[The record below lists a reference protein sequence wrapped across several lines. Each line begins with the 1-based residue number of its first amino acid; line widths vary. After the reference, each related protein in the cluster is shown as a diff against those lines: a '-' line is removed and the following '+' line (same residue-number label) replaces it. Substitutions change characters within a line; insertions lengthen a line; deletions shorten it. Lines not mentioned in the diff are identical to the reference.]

1 MPQSPATKYQDRRA
15 AFAADLASARKL
27 SGALSNA
34 RLIVVLAALAGFF
47 WFIFRDDLIPSLVF
61 LGTGIIVFVALMFR
75 HDKSLGREKRDAQ
88 MVALNEAGLDRIQSR
103 WNRFPVDGREF
114 SDDAHAYA
122 SDLDIFGHSS
132 LFQWLNAAQTHL
144 GRLGLARLL
153 SRPPRAAEIIAADQ
167 EMIREL
173 APRLD
178 WRQRFQ
184 AAGGFP
190 PARPAKEDPET
201 LMAWAE
207 ETAEIFPRPALA
219 SALRFLPLLSF
230 AYALWIFIQYGLSAL
245 MVPPFLLHA
254 ILASRN
260 QALHGPVLDAIRRQK
275 DNLELYL
282 ELLRLGESAGF
293 AGVGLKTLC
302 GSLRNPQGTMA
313 SEAVHRLQRLAD
325 HLETRLNPV
334 LHFLVNALFLWDLQ
348 WLWVFRGWR
357 RENGPSL
364 RTWLDALA
372 RLEILSSL
380 AIPAFENPDWAF
392 PEIAAG
398 VSATATTK
406 PLGGAGKA
414 GTEGPLVDARAMA
427 HPLLPADTRV
437 GNDLRLGGRGEVLII
452 TGSNMS
458 GKSTM
463 MRTVGVNLVLAY
475 AGAPVCA
482 RGFRCAALELHT
494 SMRLKDDLEKRIS
507 SFYAE
512 LLRIKGIVEAAR
524 AGRQVLFLVDE
535 IFRGTNSK
543 DRHAGA
549 MAVLRQLHALGAAGL
564 VSTHDLELAQ
574 LEAMEAGSF
583 HNFHFQ
589 ERYEDGKIGFDYKM
603 APGVS
608 TTTNAMHLLR
618 MVGLGPEGGG

>member
-1 MPQSPATKYQDRRA
+1 M
-15 AFAADLASARKL
+15 
-27 SGALSNA
+27 
-34 RLIVVLAALAGFF
+34 
-47 WFIFRDDLIPSLVF
+47 
-61 LGTGIIVFVALMFR
+61 
-75 HDKSLGREKRDAQ
+75 
-88 MVALNEAGLDRIQSR
+88 
-103 WNRFPVDGREF
+103 
-114 SDDAHAYA
+114 
-122 SDLDIFGHSS
+122 
-132 LFQWLNAAQTHL
+132 NAAQTRL
-144 GRLGLARLL
+144 GRLSLAHLL
-153 SRPPRAAEIIAADQ
+153 SHPPRAAALITADQ
-167 EMIREL
+167 GMVREL
-173 APRLD
+173 SSRLD

-184 AAGGFP
+184 AAGGYP

-219 SALRFLPLLSF
+219 AALRFLPLFSF
-230 AYALWIFIQYGLSAL
+230 AYALWIFFQFGLSAL

-254 ILASRN
+254 ILSSRN

-293 AGVGLKTLC
+293 AGAGLKALTS
-302 GSLRNPQGTMA
+302 GLRNPQGTLA
-313 SEAVHRLQRLAD
+313 SESVQRLQRLAD

-334 LHFLVNALFLWDLQ
+334 LHFLVNSLFLWDLQ

-364 RTWLDALA
+364 RIWLDALA
-372 RLEILSSL
+372 RLETLSSL
-380 AIPAFENPDWAF
+380 SIPAFENPDWAF
-392 PEIAAG
+392 PVIGTATDSSAG
-398 VSATATTK
+398 TQPVATA
-406 PLGGAGKA
+406 
-414 GTEGPLVDARAMA
+414 GTPGTVVPLVDAHAMA

-458 GKSTM
+458 GKSTL

-482 RGFRCAALELHT
+482 RTFRCAVLELRT

-512 LLRIKGIVEAAR
+512 LLRIKDIVEAAR
-524 AGRQVLFLVDE
+524 AGRQVMFLVDE

-574 LEAMEAGSF
+574 LEAMEPGSF

-603 APGVS
+603 AQGVS

-618 MVGLGPEGGG
+618 MVGLGPEN

>member
-1 MPQSPATKYQDRRA
+1 MPQSPAIDYQDRRD

-47 WFIFRDDLIPSLVF
+47 WFIFRDDLIPSLLF
-61 LGTGIIVFVALMFR
+61 LGTGTIAFVALMFR
-75 HDKSLGREKRDAQ
+75 HDRSLAREKRSAQ
-88 MVALNEAGLDRIQSR
+88 LLALNEAGLDRIQGR
-103 WNRFPVDGREF
+103 WNRFPVDGGEF
-114 SDDAHAYA
+114 ADDSHPYA
-122 SDLDIFGHSS
+122 SDLDVFGTSS
-132 LFQWLNAAQTHL
+132 VFQWMNAAQTRL

-153 SRPPRAAEIIAADQ
+153 SQPPRAVAIIAADQ
-167 EMIREL
+167 DMVREL

-184 AAGGFP
+184 AAGGYP

-230 AYALWIFIQYGLSAL
+230 AYALWIFFQYGLSAL

-293 AGVGLKTLC
+293 AGPGLMALT
-302 GSLRNPQGTMA
+302 GGLRNPQGTPA

-348 WLWVFRGWR
+348 WLWVFRAWR

-392 PEIAAG
+392 PEFAPPG
-398 VSATATTK
+398 TSGSA
-406 PLGGAGKA
+406 
-414 GTEGPLVDARAMA
+414 GPLVDARGMA

-437 GNDLRLGGRGEVLII
+437 GNDLRLGARGEVLII

-458 GKSTM
+458 GKSTL

-482 RGFRCAALELHT
+482 RSFACAALELHT

-564 VSTHDLELAQ
+564 VSTHDLELAR
-574 LEAMEAGSF
+574 LEAMEPSSF
-583 HNFHFQ
+583 RNFHFQ
-589 ERYEDGKIGFDYKM
+589 ERYEDGKIGFDYRM

-618 MVGLGPEGGG
+618 MVGLGES

>member
-1 MPQSPATKYQDRRA
+1 MPQSPATDYQDRRA
-15 AFAADLASARKL
+15 AFAADLAAARKL

-47 WFIFRDDLIPSLVF
+47 WSIFHDELIPSLVF
-61 LGTGIIVFVALMFR
+61 AGAGVFAFVALMFR
-75 HDKSLGREKRDAQ
+75 HDKSLAREKRSAQ
-88 MVALNEAGLDRIQSR
+88 MEAINEAGLDRIQGR
-103 WNRFPVDGREF
+103 WNRFPVDGRGF
-114 SDDAHAYA
+114 SDEAHAYA

-132 LFQWLNAAQTHL
+132 LFQWMNAAQTRL

-153 SRPPRAAEIIAADQ
+153 SQPPRAAGLIAADQ
-167 EMIREL
+167 DMVREL

-184 AAGGFP
+184 AAGGHP

-201 LMAWAE
+201 LIAWAE

-230 AYALWIFIQYGLSAL
+230 AYALCVFVQYGLSAL

-260 QALHGPVLDAIRRQK
+260 QSRHGPVLDAIRRQK

-282 ELLRLGESAGF
+282 ELLGLGESAGF
-293 AGVGLKTLC
+293 AGAGLQALT
-302 GSLRNPQGTMA
+302 SRLRNPQGTPA
-313 SEAVHRLQRLAD
+313 SVAVHRLQRLAE

-357 RENGPSL
+357 RENGPNL
-364 RTWLDALA
+364 RIWLDTLA

-392 PEIAAG
+392 PDIATAAG
-398 VSATATTK
+398 TT
-406 PLGGAGKA
+406 
-414 GTEGPLVDARAMA
+414 GTGDPLVDARAMA

-482 RGFRCAALELHT
+482 RSFRCAALELHT

-549 MAVLRQLHALGAAGL
+549 MAVLRQLHTLGAAGL
-564 VSTHDLELAQ
+564 VSTHDLELAK
-574 LEAMEAGSF
+574 LEAMEPGSF

-603 APGVS
+603 AQGVS

-618 MVGLGPEGGG
+618 MVGLGPEAGS

>member
-1 MPQSPATKYQDRRA
+1 MSQSPATDYQDRRA
-15 AFAADLASARKL
+15 AFAADLAAARKL

-47 WFIFRDDLIPSLVF
+47 WSIFHDDLIPSLVF
-61 LGTGIIVFVALMFR
+61 AGAGVIAFVALMFR
-75 HDKSLGREKRDAQ
+75 HDKSLAREKRGAQ
-88 MVALNEAGLDRIQSR
+88 MEAINEAGLDRIQGR

-114 SDDAHAYA
+114 SDDAHPYA

-132 LFQWLNAAQTHL
+132 LFQWMNAAQTRL
-144 GRLGLARLL
+144 GRLALARLL
-153 SRPPRAAEIIAADQ
+153 SQPPRAAGLIAADQ
-167 EMIREL
+167 DMIREL
-173 APRLD
+173 AHRLD

-184 AAGGFP
+184 AAGGHP
-190 PARPAKEDPET
+190 PVRPAKEDPET
-201 LMAWAE
+201 LIAWAE
-207 ETAEIFPRPALA
+207 EMAEIFPRPALA

-230 AYALWIFIQYGLSAL
+230 AYALWIFVQYGLSAL

-260 QALHGPVLDAIRRQK
+260 QSLHGPVLDAIRRQK

-282 ELLRLGESAGF
+282 ELLGLGESAGF
-293 AGVGLKTLC
+293 AETGLKALT
-302 GSLRNPQGTMA
+302 SRLRNPQGTPA
-313 SEAVHRLQRLAD
+313 SVAIHRLQRLAE

-364 RTWLDALA
+364 RIWLDALA
-372 RLEILSSL
+372 RLETLSSL

-392 PEIAAG
+392 PEIAPAE
-398 VSATATTK
+398 
-406 PLGGAGKA
+406 
-414 GTEGPLVDARAMA
+414 GTPGTVGPLVDARAMA

-482 RGFRCAALELHT
+482 RSFRCAALELHT

-574 LEAMEAGSF
+574 LEAMEPGSF

-603 APGVS
+603 AQGVS

-618 MVGLGPEGGG
+618 MVGLGPEAGG

>member
-1 MPQSPATKYQDRRA
+1 MPQSPSADYQDRRA

-47 WFIFRDDLIPSLVF
+47 WFIFRDDLIPSLLF
-61 LGTGIIVFVALMFR
+61 LGMGIIAFVALMFR
-75 HDKSLGREKRDAQ
+75 HDKSLAREKRSAQ
-88 MVALNEAGLDRIQSR
+88 LLALNGAGLDRIQGR

-114 SDDAHAYA
+114 ADDSHPYA
-122 SDLDIFGHSS
+122 SDLDVFGTSS
-132 LFQWLNAAQTHL
+132 VFQWMNAAQTRL

-153 SRPPRAAEIIAADQ
+153 SQPPRAVAIIAADQ
-167 EMIREL
+167 DMVREL

-184 AAGGFP
+184 AAGGYP

-201 LMAWAE
+201 LMTWAE

-230 AYALWIFIQYGLSAL
+230 AYALWIFFQYGLSAL
-245 MVPPFLLHA
+245 MIPPFLLHA

-282 ELLRLGESAGF
+282 DLLRLGESAGF
-293 AGVGLKTLC
+293 AGTGLKALSA
-302 GSLRNPQGTMA
+302 GLRNPHGTLA
-313 SEAVHRLQRLAD
+313 SEAVHSLQRLAD

-357 RENGPSL
+357 RENGPCL
-364 RTWLDALA
+364 RAWLDALA

-380 AIPAFENPDWAF
+380 AVPAFENPDWAF
-392 PEIAAG
+392 PEFAAAG
-398 VSATATTK
+398 TSGTA
-406 PLGGAGKA
+406 
-414 GTEGPLVDARAMA
+414 GPLVEARGMA
-427 HPLLPADTRV
+427 HPLLPADSRV
-437 GNDLRLGGRGEVLII
+437 GNDLRLGARGEVLII

-458 GKSTM
+458 GKSTL

-482 RGFRCAALELHT
+482 RSFGCAALELHT

-574 LEAMEAGSF
+574 LEAMEPSSF
-583 HNFHFQ
+583 RNFHFQ
-589 ERYEDGKIGFDYKM
+589 ERFEDGKIGFDYKM
-603 APGVS
+603 SPGVS

-618 MVGLGPEGGG
+618 MVGLGES

>member
-1 MPQSPATKYQDRRA
+1 MPQTPLNTYQDRRD
-15 AFAADLASARKL
+15 AFAADLAAARKL

-47 WFIFRDDLIPSLVF
+47 WFIFRDDLIPSLLF
-61 LGTGIIVFVALMFR
+61 LGAGIVAFVALMFR
-75 HDKSLGREKRDAQ
+75 HDKSLAREKRSAQ
-88 MVALNEAGLDRIQSR
+88 LLALNEAGLDRMQGR
-103 WNRFPVDGREF
+103 WNRFPADGGEF
-114 SDDAHAYA
+114 SDDSHPYA
-122 SDLDIFGHSS
+122 SDLDVFGPSS
-132 LFQWLNAAQTHL
+132 LFQWMNAAQTRL

-153 SRPPRAAEIIAADQ
+153 SQPPRAAALISADQ
-167 EMIREL
+167 DMVREL

-184 AAGGFP
+184 AAGGSP
-190 PARPAKEDPET
+190 PARQAKEDPET

-230 AYALWIFIQYGLSAL
+230 AYALCIFFQYGLSAL

-293 AGVGLKTLC
+293 KGPGLAALTAG
-302 GSLRNPQGTMA
+302 LRNPQGTAA

-380 AIPAFENPDWAF
+380 AIPACENPHWAF

-398 VSATATTK
+398 TAAA
-406 PLGGAGKA
+406 P
-414 GTEGPLVDARAMA
+414 GTGEPLVDARDMA

-482 RGFRCAALELHT
+482 RAFDCATLELHT

-564 VSTHDLELAQ
+564 VSTHDLELAR
-574 LEAMEAGSF
+574 LEEMEPSSF

-589 ERYEDGKIGFDYKM
+589 ERYADGKIGFDYKM

-618 MVGLGPEGGG
+618 MVGLGPELTESFTES